1 MCDPYRGS
9 EYIRINSRKK
19 RNLEA
24 DFTATIWVIRQI
36 MVHEEPEPV
45 CEHLREHAE
54 LFKTHPALTCLFNG
68 RLQLGN
74 YVMD

>member
-1 MCDPYRGS
+1 MWLYQ
-9 EYIRINSRKK
+9 
-19 RNLEA
+19 A